1 MPWTQPLDPCHNL
14 AVSCLVAILPVLVI
28 FWALIIRKI
37 KGYQASLLATAAAL
51 VVAVFVY
58 RMPPNLALLSA
69 ANGALYGLFPICWI
83 VFTAVFLFNSTIRSG
98 QFEVIRAFMA
108 GITADRRIQALLIAF
123 SFGSFLEGTAGFGAP
138 VAITAAM
145 LMGLGFNPLYAA
157 GLCLIANTAP
167 VAFGSIGI
175 PVTVAAQVTSLPEQ
189 AISQMIGRTLPFL
202 SALLPF
208 YLVILMAG
216 FKRAKE
222 VAPAVLV
229 SGLSFALIQ
238 FLTANYLG
246 PALPDVLAGIGS
258 ILSLLIL
265 LRFWQPRSVW
275 RFPGEHPAPAP
286 TRPPA
291 GRLAAANAPTSPAPA
306 PASPR
311 LLWAF
316 SPFIVLTLMVIIW
329 GLAPVKDWLTTH
341 GTLQFAFPG
350 LHNAIQDH
358 NGPVAHIF
366 RFNYLP
372 AAGTA
377 IFLAALISL
386 PISGLSAKQGIQVLA
401 GTFRQLR
408 FPILSIAVVLAFAYL
423 MNDSGITPTIAHSLA
438 DTGVL
443 FPFFAPILGWLGV
456 FITGSDTSSN
466 ALFGKLQ
473 SATATSIGVDPIVTV
488 GANVSGG
495 VIGKMISPQS
505 IAVAAAAGGLVGR
518 ESDLFRFTVKH
529 SLILLF
535 IICCIVLAQAY
546 LFKWMIPTA
555 YIHHL

>member
-1 MPWTQPLDPCHNL
+1 MAWIQPLDPCHNL
-14 AVSCLVAILPVLVI
+14 LVSCLVAILPVSVI
-28 FWALIIRKI
+28 FWALVVRKL

-51 VVAVFVY
+51 LIAVVVY
-58 RMPPNLALLSA
+58 RMPPGLALLSA

-83 VFTAVFLFNSTIRSG
+83 VFTAVFLFNTTIRSG
-98 QFEVIRAFMA
+98 QFEVIRGFMA

-145 LMGLGFNPLYAA
+145 LTALGFQPLYAA

-175 PVTVAAQVTSLPEQ
+175 PVTVAAQVTGLPEL
-189 AISQMIGRTLPFL
+189 AISQIIGRTLPFL

-216 FKRAKE
+216 FKKARE
-222 VAPAVLV
+222 VAPAALV

-238 FLTANYLG
+238 FLSANYLG
-246 PALPDVLAGIGS
+246 PSLPDVLAGIGS

-265 LRFWQPRSVW
+265 LRFWKPRNVW
-275 RFPGEHPAPAP
+275 RFPGETADS
-286 TRPPA
+286 
-291 GRLAAANAPTSPAPA
+291 GE
-306 PASPR
+306 PASGRDREAPDGRPADVPVTGRR

-316 SPFIVLTLMVIIW
+316 SPFLLLTLLIITW
-329 GLAPVKDWLTTH
+329 GLAPVKEWLTAH

-350 LHNAIQDH
+350 LHNAIADR

-366 RFNYLP
+366 KFNYFS

-377 IFLAALISL
+377 ILAAAILSL
-386 PISGLSAKQGIQVLA
+386 MLSGLSAKQGLEVLGA
-401 GTFRQLR
+401 TLRQLR

-423 MNDSGITPTIAHSLA
+423 MNDSGITPTIARSLA

-443 FPFFAPILGWLGV
+443 FPFFAPVLGWLGV

-473 SATATSIGVDPIVTV
+473 SATASSIGVDPIVTV

-505 IAVAAAAGGLVGR
+505 IAVAAAAGKLVGR
-518 ESDLFRFTVKH
+518 ESDLFRFTVRH

-535 IICCIVLAQAY
+535 LICCMVLAQAY
-546 LFKWMIPTA
+546 LFKWIIPI
-555 YIHHL
+555 YKI

>member
-1 MPWTQPLDPCHNL
+1 M
-14 AVSCLVAILPVLVI
+14 
-28 FWALIIRKI
+28 
-37 KGYQASLLATAAAL
+37 ASH
-51 VVAVFVY
+51 
-58 RMPPNLALLSA
+58 P
-69 ANGALYGLFPICWI
+69 
-83 VFTAVFLFNSTIRSG
+83 
-98 QFEVIRAFMA
+98 
-108 GITADRRIQALLIAF
+108 
-123 SFGSFLEGTAGFGAP
+123 
-138 VAITAAM
+138 
-145 LMGLGFNPLYAA
+145 AA
-157 GLCLIANTAP
+157 GSP
-167 VAFGSIGI
+167 
-175 PVTVAAQVTSLPEQ
+175 AA
-189 AISQMIGRTLPFL
+189 
-202 SALLPF
+202 
-208 YLVILMAG
+208 
-216 FKRAKE
+216 
-222 VAPAVLV
+222 
-229 SGLSFALIQ
+229 
-238 FLTANYLG
+238 
-246 PALPDVLAGIGS
+246 
-258 ILSLLIL
+258 
-265 LRFWQPRSVW
+265 
-275 RFPGEHPAPAP
+275 HPAPATP
-286 TRPPA
+286 PPIATR
-291 GRLAAANAPTSPAPA
+291 
-306 PASPR
+306 R

-316 SPFIVLTLMVIIW
+316 SPFIVLTLMVITW

-366 RFNYLP
+366 RFNYLS

-386 PISGLSAKQGIQVLA
+386 PISKLNPKQGMRVFQSTL
-401 GTFRQLR
+401 RQLR

-546 LFKWMIPTA
+546 LFKWMLPV